1 MVEKVADFPFTWI
14 HVAFAGLLLVALNI
28 LDLGLTLYA
37 IPLGFVELNPLA
49 SLGAVMLVFK
59 FGFSSIPVIVTYL
72 LHRFKFEGLLWMPFF
87 VLMSLISF
95 YCTILILDVRALI
108 A

>member
-1 MVEKVADFPFTWI
+1 VEQVADFPFTWI

-37 IPLGFVELNPLA
+37 LPLGFVELNPLV
-49 SLGAVMLVFK
+49 SLGAMMLVLK
-59 FGFSSIPVIVTYL
+59 LGSSLIPILATYL
-72 LHRFKFEGLLWMPFF
+72 LHRFKIEGLLWMPLF
-87 VLMSLISF
+87 VIMTLISF
-95 YCTILILDVRALI
+95 YCAILILNVRALV